1 MLHACPIFK
10 FMICPDA
17 FDSILYVQISLFAFP
32 VSLPLV
38 RLRFAYL
45 LDRDFSKSVNIFRKG
60 HP

>member
-1 MLHACPIFK
+1 
-10 FMICPDA
+10 MICPDA